1 MTRTMLRSKIHRI
14 AVTERN
20 IAYEGSVTLDASLLA
35 AAGALPYERV
45 EVYDV
50 TNGARFATY
59 FIEGEADSGVCC
71 INGAAAHLVDEGDL
85 LILCTYGEFS
95 DAEALTHSPQVVL
108 ISEGNK
114 IETIKSFEQHGVN
127 VGS

>member
-20 IAYEGSVTLDASLLA
+20 VDYEGSVTLDSSLLA

-59 FIEGEADSGVCC
+59 FIEGEAGSGVCC
-71 INGAAAHLVDEGDL
+71 VNGAAAHLVDDGDL
-85 LILCTYGEFS
+85 LILCTYGDFA
-95 DAEALTHSPQVVL
+95 DAEAHKHSPQVVL
-108 ISEGNK
+108 ISDGNTIK
-114 IETIKSFEQHGVN
+114 TIKSFEQHGVS
-127 VGS
+127 V

>member
-20 IAYEGSVTLDASLLA
+20 VAYEGSVTLDASLLA

-59 FIEGEADSGVCC
+59 FIEGEAGSGVCC
-71 INGAAAHLVDEGDL
+71 VNGAAAHLVDDGDV

-95 DAEALTHSPQVVL
+95 DAEAHKHSPQIVL
-108 ISEGNK
+108 ISEGNRIK
-114 IETIKSFEQHGVN
+114 TIKSFEQPGISV
-127 VGS
+127 S